1 MSAMASNSAW
11 SALGRSAAIGIVA
24 ALVGFAAPAIADDL
38 QKCHDESGDSAI
50 AACTRAIE
58 TAKLSKR
65 YKAVAYTSRGVE
77 WRTKGQLDRA
87 IADHTQ
93 AIKLDPNL
101 SEAFY
106 NRGNAYGDK
115 GDNDRAIADY
125 DQAIRLNPR
134 FPGAFNNRGQAR
146 RQKGDTAG
154 GDADIARAKQL
165 EKR

>member
-1 MSAMASNSAW
+1 MSAMASNSPW
-11 SALGRSAAIGIVA
+11 SALGRSAAVGICA
-24 ALVGFAAPAIADDL
+24 ALIGFAAPAIADDL
-38 QKCHDESGDSAI
+38 QRCHDESGDSAI
-50 AACTRAIE
+50 AACTRAIG
-58 TAKLSKR
+58 AKLSKR
-65 YKAVAYTSRGVE
+65 NQAIAYTSRGVE
-77 WRTKGQLDRA
+77 WRAKRQLDRA

-93 AIKLDPNL
+93 AIKLDPSL

-115 GDNDRAIADY
+115 GENDRAITDY
-125 DQAIRLNPR
+125 DQAIRLNPK
-134 FPGAFNNRGQAR
+134 FAGAFNNRGLAR